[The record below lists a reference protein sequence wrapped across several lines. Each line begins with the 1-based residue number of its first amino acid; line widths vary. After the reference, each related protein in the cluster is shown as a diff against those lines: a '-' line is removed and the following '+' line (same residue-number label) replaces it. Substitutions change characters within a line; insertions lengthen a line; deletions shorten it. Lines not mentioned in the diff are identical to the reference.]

1 MAISDLSVFISADK
15 EVQLSKKDGSKG
27 SAATESASNQN
38 GDFLSQL
45 QTAHNAVETPVKEP
59 KSDIEAASNE
69 SVVAQSKAEPTIDID
84 SEEDATNSGDAML
97 AQITAANNMDTSVKS
112 PLATHSVR
120 TTQFGSYQ
128 EEIDENKLV
137 DIKTPRPIDKVTPI
151 IDMPFDADE
160 SVDKQLKPTLQTE
173 KSVIA
178 EAIDKQLQ
186 FNDNAAG
193 DDVQLVK
200 DIPLTTKDMPLTS
213 KESLKDAVQATK
225 DMPLPSK
232 EMSLTTKDMPHAIK
246 DTPMAQQAQT
256 LQSVLPASSASV
268 AEADTDGEKTQASY
282 ESKVAIQSTATKQNN
297 DELPAD
303 ATVIKTALTT
313 AETINT
319 KSQQTVNTEHLSN
332 VSSAM
337 STSEQSTDQL
347 TATNS
352 AALDQ
357 TTKLL
362 LSEKSTVQKNAD
374 PLLSNLTPAQRQQLQ
389 IQVAT
394 IQEQGVS
401 AVKVASLKQ
410 TLAEFVTLNSTAATQ
425 PAALAQTAPTEITE
439 LTQLGKEL
447 SLLSSEQKQLLS
459 QKLQEF
465 VATEQPK
472 GTLLAKIN
480 TVIDELAQM
489 NTVAKPNQAQSQSVQ
504 SVISGDTLAD
514 TNSTVVPTSS
524 DKLMT
529 TQSSQAT
536 ATKASTFSGVQFD
549 NKQQIGQTNVG
560 SEVQLVKQGVS
571 KSEPKIDP
579 LAEHLKL
586 EQNQLRESSIT
597 RVNQLFGQITGLTTA
612 LTATAAYD
620 GSEQS
625 YQQALAD
632 MQVMHAQ
639 QTSPTSATKQVNLD
653 PTVLQALNIVK
664 SDAAK
669 LLQERVSA
677 LLSINNKEAE
687 IRLDPPEMGSMQIR
701 IRSDAEQA
709 HINFVVQNQQ
719 AKEALEQSLPRLR
732 ELLAQQGIELGES
745 NIQQGH
751 GQAQQGDDGQH
762 NGQGQLANQQQ
773 NEQQD
778 SATQQSTVATGQQSS
793 SSIDYYA

>member
-45 QTAHNAVETPVKEP
+45 QTAHNAVETPAKEP

-186 FNDNAAG
+186 FNGNAAG

-200 DIPLTTKDMPLTS
+200 DIPLTS

-297 DELPAD
+297 GELPAD

-504 SVISGDTLAD
+504 SVISGVAD

-751 GQAQQGDDGQH
+751 GQAQQGGDGQH